1 MAEFLP
7 GDEDICFTCHLMQ
20 ECTDAGKLPP
30 CLGVIEPFQQP
41 ITNVKSSADATAEHI
56 SSLWNAWILETMPVP
71 PAVFHANKFYE
82 FAKKRLLT

>member
-30 CLGVIEPFQQP
+30 CLGVIEPVQQP
-41 ITNVKSSADATAEHI
+41 ITNVKSSADATVPQMPPTCSECPCENNTACFEERR
-56 SSLWNAWILETMPVP
+56 SVGCSARLWRH
-71 PAVFHANKFYE
+71 FF
-82 FAKKRLLT
+82 